1 MANKGVSQSAL
12 MMALAAV
19 AVPLVGTAAG
29 VRVSTPVGEIDTR
42 RPVLQTTDT
51 GKVDTS
57 PLGATII
64 IR

>member
-1 MANKGVSQSAL
+1 MASKRVSQSAL
-12 MMALAAV
+12 MTALAAV
-19 AVPLVGTAAG
+19 AVPLVGAAAG
-29 VRVSTPVGEIDTR
+29 VKVSTPVGEIDTR

-57 PLGATII
+57 PLGVTII

>member
-1 MANKGVSQSAL
+1 MTSIKVCQPAL
-12 MMALAAV
+12 AMALAAV
-19 AVPLVGTAAG
+19 AVPFVGTAAG
-29 VRVSTPVGEIDTR
+29 VKLTTSVGEIDTR
-42 RPVLQTTDT
+42 RPVLQTTDA